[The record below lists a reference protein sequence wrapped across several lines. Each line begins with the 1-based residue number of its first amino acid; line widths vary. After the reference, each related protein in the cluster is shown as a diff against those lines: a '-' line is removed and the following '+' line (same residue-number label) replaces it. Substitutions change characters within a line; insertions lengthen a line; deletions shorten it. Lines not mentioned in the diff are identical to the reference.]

1 MPLIQLQIGKNGL
14 TNEFIEKLRKVFL
27 RDNHVRISLLKS
39 SGRDRVKT
47 KEWAEKIVSSLGTNY
62 KHNIIGFTIALRK
75 LRKPREQQ

>member
-1 MPLIQLQIGKNGL
+1 MALMKLQIGKNGL

-27 RDNHVRISLLKS
+27 KNDHVRISLLPS

-62 KHNIIGFTIALRK
+62 KYNIIGFTIALRK
-75 LRKPREQQ
+75 WRKARD